1 MIRKNLQLLSLI
13 EQLATTSGA
22 IMLRN
27 YDIGQQLINQNQG
40 NQSVYIIRTGI
51 AKCFITEDNGKDY
64 ILEFLGEGEIVGE
77 IEAIRNQPAICTIEA
92 LTPLSIYTMSNVEF
106 MHFLK
111 TMPDLNE
118 IVIELLATRISNSSI
133 KGARQ
138 QLYTLSEMLPQLLDA
153 LNAQQLTFTKQDLAE
168 YMGISVRSLNRLLQ
182 SIASQAADGDQ
193 TPL

>member
-1 MIRKNLQLLSLI
+1 
-13 EQLATTSGA
+13 
-22 IMLRN
+22 MLRDFN
-27 YDIGQQLINQNQG
+27 IGQQLIHQDQDSR
-40 NQSVYIIRTGI
+40 SVYIIRSGI

-77 IEAIRNQPAICTIEA
+77 IEAIRGQRAICTIEA

-106 MHFLK
+106 MHYLK
-111 TMPDLNE
+111 TMPDLNR

-138 QLYTLSEMLPQLLDA
+138 QLHTLSEILPQLLNA
-153 LNAQQLTFTKQDLAE
+153 LNSQQITFTKQDLAE
-168 YMGISVRSLNRLLQ
+168 YMGISVRSLNRLLK
-182 SIASQAADGDQ
+182 STSSPIEDGDQ